1 MTGQRTINFSLGGL
15 KCEIVGYEDPMLILD
30 RVVQLFAET
39 TPGGDWIEKNVG
51 LTGAELR
58 LRFDTMALAET
69 AETQEERQDPLMRP
83 GRFAFNRRPVKP
95 RARKPLV
102 ISVAPE
108 PEGSPP
114 VAVEPGPEIAPR
126 VLSPTHTYKAPP
138 GFDTE
143 VERMRIVLTAEHDRP
158 FAELPPKANGHAPV
172 QPKPAANGARRAAA
186 EGGEIPPDFLRGVDP
201 NSAAGMMEAAIAWL
215 AMSEGVTTFSAG
227 DAQLALHA
235 IEIAA
240 GVEGKFDMTT
250 RMNAFDEL
258 VEDMTFRP
266 VDENTFTLSDSTL
279 FAYEQRFAHEQRVG
293 A

>member
-1 MTGQRTINFSLGGL
+1 MTGRRTVNFSVGGL
-15 KCEIVGYEDPMLILD
+15 KCEIVGYDDPLSILD

-39 TPGGDWIEKNVG
+39 TPGGEWIEKNG
-51 LTGAELR
+51 GMSGAELR
-58 LRFDTMALAET
+58 LRFDTMMDADPKEDVG
-69 AETQEERQDPLMRP
+69 DPLMRP
-83 GRFAFNRRPVKP
+83 GRFAFNRRPAKP

-102 ISVAPE
+102 ISMAPEAENPPPVAFEPE
-108 PEGSPP
+108 PE
-114 VAVEPGPEIAPR
+114 PEIAPQI
-126 VLSPTHTYKAPP
+126 LSPTHTYKAPP
-138 GFDTE
+138 GFDAE

-158 FAELPPKANGHAPV
+158 FAALPPKANGHTPV
-172 QPKPAANGARRAAA
+172 LPKPTANGARRAAA
-186 EGGEIPPDFLRGVDP
+186 DAEIPSDFLRSVDP

-215 AMSEGVTTFSAG
+215 AMSEGRTTFSAG

-258 VEDMTFRP
+258 VEDSSFRP
-266 VDENTFTLSDSTL
+266 VDENTFALSDSTL